1 MLKTANTFIYIITLL
16 FITFIVYIIYAANV
30 GQDILFFKLIEY
42 VPMGDKFAH
51 ITLVGTLAFL
61 LNLMLSARTF
71 KIRKTELLLGSCIV
85 FGIMT
90 VEEFSQ
96 IYIPTRNFDLVDLM
110 ANYLGIGI
118 VSWGI
123 FKFYWNEP
131 P

>member
-1 MLKTANTFIYIITLL
+1 
-16 FITFIVYIIYAANV
+16 V
-30 GQDILFFKLIEY
+30 GQDILFFKLIEH

-61 LNLMLSARTF
+61 LNLILGAKTF
-71 KIRKTELLLGSCIV
+71 TIRKMELLLGSCIV

-96 IYIPTRNFDLVDLM
+96 IYIPMRNFDLVDLM

-118 VSWGI
+118 ASWGI
-123 FKFYWNEP
+123 FKFY
-131 P
+131 